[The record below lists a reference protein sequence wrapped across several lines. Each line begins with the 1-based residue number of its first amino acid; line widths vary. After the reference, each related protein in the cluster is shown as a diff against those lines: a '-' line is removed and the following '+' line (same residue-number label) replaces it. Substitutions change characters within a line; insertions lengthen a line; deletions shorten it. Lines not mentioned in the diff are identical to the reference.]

1 MERNKIDQ
9 IYEIDRKIN
18 QIYEIWSA
26 AHGLTLYE
34 MQIYYILIKEKK
46 GAITQKD
53 FCMALDAP
61 KTSINSIIKKQLQTG
76 YIRMEVNPVNKREKM
91 ISFTE
96 SGQEFAKKLIL
107 PLLQYEEEAIDML
120 DDAELEVAIAVQ
132 TRFADILLE
141 KVKKNAPKINK
152 NKGEK

>member
-1 MERNKIDQ
+1 
-9 IYEIDRKIN
+9 
-18 QIYEIWSA
+18 
-26 AHGLTLYE
+26 

-120 DDAELEVAIAVQ
+120 DDAELEVAVAVQ